1 MHFNYFSGKISKDLT
16 YLYISRTIT
25 FFSNGFFAIFLPIFL
40 YTTLGNN
47 AQQTL
52 LFYLI
57 GSILCFVIY
66 PLSARHIEKFN
77 LKNALYIA
85 TIANI
90 LFLLILS
97 VTTSENIHTTILF
110 ALFFLTVFRL
120 FYWLPYH
127 TTFTRF
133 SDQSNRMREVSA
145 FQATLHIVGIIS
157 PLIAGLIISQTSY
170 QALFIIGI
178 CVYALSLIPLL
189 SMSDVY
195 ETYSWSYTETWKKL
209 FSKKYR
215 HAMTAHFADGVESSV
230 GMVIWPIFIYTLLD
244 GNFVAIGAISAITIA
259 VTVLL
264 ELTVGKYADKMENKD
279 KVLKVNSIFYAFGW
293 IVKIFIVTGFQIF
306 LADAYHKITQALSK
320 NSLAAITYDI
330 SADEGHFVDEFTV
343 IKSMAIHL
351 GRATLFLAS
360 IIIVHYVSIEWTFI
374 LAAIGALI
382 VNSIRLQKKTT

>member
-1 MHFNYFSGKISKDLT
+1 MHSNYFSGKVSKDLT

-25 FFSNGFFAIFLPIFL
+25 FFSNGFFSLFLPIFL
-40 YTTLGNN
+40 YTTLGYN

-66 PLSARHIEKFN
+66 PLSAKHIEKFN
-77 LKNALYIA
+77 LKNALYVA

-90 LFLLILS
+90 LFLLTLS
-97 VTTSENIHTTILF
+97 ITTNDNIQSTILF

-133 SDQSNRMREVSA
+133 SDQNNRMREVTA
-145 FQATLHIVGIIS
+145 FQATLHIVGIVS
-157 PLIAGLIISQTSY
+157 PLIAGVIIAQSSY
-170 QALFIIGI
+170 QVLFIVGI
-178 CVYALSLIPLL
+178 CIYALSLIPLL

-195 ETYSWSYTETWKKL
+195 ETYSWGYRETWQKL
-209 FSKKYR
+209 FSKEYR

-230 GMVIWPIFIYTLLD
+230 GMVIWPIFIFTLLD

-259 VTVLL
+259 ITVIL
-264 ELTVGKYADKMENKD
+264 ELTVGKYADNMENKA
-279 KVLKVNSIFYAFGW
+279 KVLKINSFFYAFGW

-343 IKSMAIHL
+343 IKSMAIHI
-351 GRATLFLAS
+351 GRSVLFLAS
-360 IIIVHYVSIEWTFI
+360 IIIVHYVSIEWTFV
-374 LAAIGALI
+374 LAAIGALL
-382 VNSIRLQKKTT
+382 VNTIRLQKKVS